1 MSFTQ
6 KEMRHN
12 NRSEVGLTNLLMPL
26 LFIHTPKH
34 TIVGREILDSLIF
47 HILIFCLDLTNLH
60 KRLLKEI

>member
-26 LFIHTPKH
+26 LFIRTP
-34 TIVGREILDSLIF
+34 TVGREILDSLIF

>member
-26 LFIHTPKH
+26 LFIHTP
-34 TIVGREILDSLIF
+34 TVGREILDSLIF